1 MVITDFVSGPSDK
14 VVPREMV
21 LAGTDLFLC
30 TVSDQSMFIEG
41 YQNDPDVLNALRDSA
56 HRICYT
62 YVNSNLMN
70 GLSSSSRVI
79 SITPGWVYG
88 LYAVDAVIIYVL
100 YLLAMTPVLNKLS
113 AKKEDKHEAQ

>member
-56 HRICYT
+56 HRI
-62 YVNSNLMN
+62 
-70 GLSSSSRVI
+70 
-79 SITPGWVYG
+79 
-88 LYAVDAVIIYVL
+88 
-100 YLLAMTPVLNKLS
+100 
-113 AKKEDKHEAQ
+113 